1 MNNDSLKNALIK
13 NRVLDNSSNFLS
25 KVHFDNHYDESIINI
40 NTGGYLNNGYIYIDI
55 QSTSKFELYYKDI
68 LLLSTNVGT
77 QKLIP
82 CLFESDTYIRIVG
95 ACENLTILI
104 YGAEVI
110 NDNKFYHLPMNN
122 TLVKFGGGKYDFYT
136 YESQTDIE
144 NNLLTFAFDVADV
157 IDVQTIHILGTNYLS
172 YLYYDDS
179 LKLATSMDNYTNKY
193 IIIEEN
199 LPAKIIPD
207 GVNNKI
213 YIVYIRAN
221 KLYYKVIDES
231 FNISDEYEI
240 PLIFDDVLKDFSV
253 ITIKNYSLPIFALN
267 LNNQKSLIMVLYNGQ
282 FVCRLIKK
290 SEKTNIYV
298 NGDLIEIYSFDN
310 NELNIS
316 KFLVL
321 QGSGVTIKSIV
332 SPKSIYNVDRLIK
345 FDDNY
350 MLFNRNFCTI
360 ISDDRLFSN

>member
-1 MNNDSLKNALIK
+1 
-13 NRVLDNSSNFLS
+13 
-25 KVHFDNHYDESIINI
+25 
-40 NTGGYLNNGYIYIDI
+40 
-55 QSTSKFELYYKDI
+55 
-68 LLLSTNVGT
+68 
-77 QKLIP
+77 
-82 CLFESDTYIRIVG
+82 
-95 ACENLTILI
+95 
-104 YGAEVI
+104 
-110 NDNKFYHLPMNN
+110 
-122 TLVKFGGGKYDFYT
+122 
-136 YESQTDIE
+136 
-144 NNLLTFAFDVADV
+144 
-157 IDVQTIHILGTNYLS
+157 
-172 YLYYDDS
+172 
-179 LKLATSMDNYTNKY
+179 
-193 IIIEEN
+193 
-199 LPAKIIPD
+199 
-207 GVNNKI
+207 
-213 YIVYIRAN
+213 VYIRAN